1 MMSSDTLSN
10 VHCLGCKTRHETVNV
25 SVVNVLSVKG
35 SPRYQA
41 KGTCENGK
49 TWTKI
54 LNKKEREALA
64 HMIPKETTEEA
75 PEVSEAEIVSEI
87 TEKNSEPKNKV
98 TENET
103 DDIMALFAETEN
115 EVEIESDN
123 IVLEQ
128 PVEVLNKDE
137 NKDEES
143 LITKSESEKT
153 VAPQTKTPLSDD
165 LSTPDISPLQ
175 GSRKVFA
182 EANQRR
188 AVELEAVSLRSEI
201 QNLNEPS
208 ADVRR
213 VRRIENRR
221 TENENLSLEAVNVR
235 EQRGQRRIAHISGE
249 QAFKV
254 GRHYGYNEAT
264 FSGERYREGL
274 SFPFE
279 RSRVSPQF
287 FDAFTQGYMEGGE
300 RFLISAQQVSEA
312 NRTPT
317 TSDSSIS
324 PRTTAGL
331 AAASIFGAWVASK
344 IRRG

>member
-54 LNKKEREALA
+54 LNKKEREQLA
-64 HMIPKETTEEA
+64 HMIAKETTEEA

-87 TEKNSEPKNKV
+87 TEKNSETKNKV

-103 DDIMALFAETEN
+103 EDIMALFADTEN

-123 IVLEQ
+123 IVFEQ
-128 PVEVLNKDE
+128 PVEVLKE
-137 NKDEES
+137 
-143 LITKSESEKT
+143 TTESEKT
-153 VAPQTKTPLSDD
+153 VAPQTKTPMSGD
-165 LSTPDISPLQ
+165 LSTLDISPLQ
-175 GSRKVFA
+175 GAKEVFA

-221 TENENLSLEAVNVR
+221 TENENLSLEAVKVR
-235 EQRGQRRIAHISGE
+235 EQKGHRRIAHISGE

-274 SFPFE
+274 SFHFE

-287 FDAFTQGYMEGGE
+287 FDAFTQGYIEGGE
-300 RFLISAQQVSEA
+300 RFLISAQHGPQMNEMP
-312 NRTPT
+312 TP
-317 TSDSSIS
+317 SDSAIS

>member
-41 KGTCENGK
+41 KGTCEKGK

-54 LNKKEREALA
+54 LNKKEREELA
-64 HMIPKETTEEA
+64 HMMPKETTEEA
-75 PEVSEAEIVSEI
+75 PEVSEPEIVSEI
-87 TEKNSEPKNKV
+87 TDKNSESENKV

-103 DDIMALFAETEN
+103 VDIMALFADTEH
-115 EVEIESDN
+115 EIEIQSDD
-123 IVLEQ
+123 IVSE
-128 PVEVLNKDE
+128 PTDEVLKMR
-137 NKDEES
+137 
-143 LITKSESEKT
+143 LESEKT
-153 VAPQTKTPLSDD
+153 VAPKTNATTSDN
-165 LSTPDISPLQ
+165 LSTPDIIPPQ
-175 GSRKVFA
+175 GSREVFV

-208 ADVRR
+208 ADVRS

-221 TENENLSLEAVNVR
+221 MENENLSLEPVNVR
-235 EQRGQRRIAHISGE
+235 EQRGHRRISHISGE

-264 FSGERYREGL
+264 FSGERYRNGL
-274 SFPFE
+274 SFHFE

-300 RFLISAQQVSEA
+300 RFLVSAQQMNEA
-312 NRTPT
+312 NEAPILT
-317 TSDSSIS
+317 DSSIS

-331 AAASIFGAWVASK
+331 AAVSIFGAWVASK
-344 IRRG
+344 IKRG